1 MVCLIT
7 CNRCKRQSV
16 GETSQNLDWYNS
28 CFRNPTGYSFCKTLN
43 THFSK
48 GYCKDSSDT
57 VNVIE
62 KLEETGRT
70 ERNTMDLQLNHFER
84 LERLVGCMN
93 YEQFFYM
100 VLMTG

>member
-16 GETSQNLDWYNS
+16 GETSQNLNKRLNRDNS
-28 CFRNPTGYSFCKTLN
+28 CFRNPTGYSFCKILN

-48 GYCKDSSDT
+48 GYCKDSSYT
-57 VNVIE
+57 VSVIE

-70 ERNTMDLQLNHFER
+70 ERNTMDFAA
-84 LERLVGCMN
+84 
-93 YEQFFYM
+93 
-100 VLMTG
+100 